1 MLNTIVIFNTC
12 YFHLRC
18 REGFN
23 SYECGKSFFFFFFL
37 KERKFDGVFTQLL
50 SRVYS

>member
-12 YFHLRC
+12 CFHLRC

-23 SYECGKSFFFFFFL
+23 SYEGGKSFFFFL
-37 KERKFDGVFTQLL
+37 KERKFNGVFTQLL

>member
-1 MLNTIVIFNTC
+1 MSVGNL
-12 YFHLRC
+12 
-18 REGFN
+18 
-23 SYECGKSFFFFFFL
+23 FFFFFL